1 MTSRKIAIHLTQDPY
16 PTSGSVR
23 LPTTDG
29 DASIYVI
36 TGEWYEAAAEDAS
49 DNLYTVYWCPDN
61 MDDPD
66 ACDWSTPAAI
76 VSMCPW
82 RDMTSSAVICTITA
96 EA

>member
-1 MTSRKIAIHLTQDPY
+1 MTSSKIVIHLTQDPY
-16 PTSGSVR
+16 PTSGTVR

-36 TGEWYEAAAEDAS
+36 NGDWYEAAAEDAS
-49 DNLYTVYWCPDN
+49 GNLYTVYWCPDN

-82 RDMTSSAVICTITA
+82 RDVTISAVIDDINA
-96 EA
+96 